1 CGTRAVGALLLLGA
15 SVSTAPAR
23 LEARPW
29 MAADAQEPPRA
40 PCCFTNAAY
49 SGTCEVTPA
58 QDETCAQ
65 ILDYLNNPM
74 SQGKSYCGGTNIRGG
89 WQSVACPAP
98 E

>member
-1 CGTRAVGALLLLGA
+1 
-15 SVSTAPAR
+15 
-23 LEARPW
+23 
-29 MAADAQEPPRA
+29 
-40 PCCFTNAAY
+40 
-49 SGTCEVTPA
+49 VTPA